1 MYLKH
6 TLQYYNLCSGITKF
20 EMHEI
25 ILLPVGLL
33 HFIPEVHVAVVVSEL
48 VTAAESFHREYAA
61 ASLVVV

>member
-1 MYLKH
+1 MY
-6 TLQYYNLCSGITKF
+6 
-20 EMHEI
+20 EI